1 MKKKTKFQNFG
12 KEATQFLVGVA
23 GQKPKAVDAANAAKA
38 WMLRVNRIITYPFYN
53 PSRSKVADDIALIQ
67 LDQEAE
73 WNDLVQPIC
82 LPNPDKDS
90 YSGIMYNRLGTIV
103 GL

>member
-1 MKKKTKFQNFG
+1 M
-12 KEATQFLVGVA
+12 
-23 GQKPKAVDAANAAKA
+23 
-38 WMLRVNRIITYPFYN
+38 
-53 PSRSKVADDIALIQ
+53 ADDIVLIQ

>member
-38 WMLRVNRIITYPFYN
+38 WMLRVNRIITYIHFTI
-53 PSRSKVADDIALIQ
+53 RHVAKWPTTL
-67 LDQEAE
+67 
-73 WNDLVQPIC
+73 
-82 LPNPDKDS
+82 S
-90 YSGIMYNRLGTIV
+90 
-103 GL
+103 